1 MILKDLYNQLESEAV
16 MLTPYSYS
24 IKQTNQIIRKHF
36 KMLTEKLNKY
46 DVSISFDEGYKKGR
60 EDAIREA
67 LQNIMDMK

>member
-1 MILKDLYNQLESEAV
+1 
-16 MLTPYSYS
+16 
-24 IKQTNQIIRKHF
+24 
-36 KMLTEKLNKY
+36 MLTEKLNKY